1 MVLFDGIQSIKG
13 IPRKFGIGG
22 DDYEKT
28 NWATKT
34 DVEQVGEIVS
44 QQIAETVTVVTAA
57 ISNSQHS
64 SLLGITAN
72 DHHNKVHGDTHTKSG
87 SDPLKPPLE
96 IADDDGNTL
105 FKIDTSGNLFIKG
118 RLLKI

>member
-13 IPRKFGIGG
+13 FPRKFGMGG

-34 DVEQVGEIVS
+34 DVELVGETS
-44 QQIAETVTVVTAA
+44 AQQIAETLSTVTAA
-57 ISNSQHS
+57 ISNIQHA
-64 SLLGITAN
+64 SLLGIAAN
-72 DHHNKVHGDTHTKSG
+72 DHHNKVHGDTHTKLG
-87 SDPLKPPLE
+87 SDPLKLPLE
-96 IADDDGNTL
+96 IAHNDTVV
-105 FKIDTSGNLFIKG
+105 FKIDANGNLFIKG